1 MYGDIVLPSPNMAD
15 NKKPV
20 VFMVFLIVYNAV
32 VLIRCMASHNKR
44 PPLIRQDGIKKD
56 IHMHPRVAVK
66 NTYDGIVLSLRQGWW
81 EMLELQQKVIN
92 HRNEFPNDLGGQ
104 IMFAYEKKQ
113 LIANK
118 EKSKRKLYSR
128 RKRNTLKQWAL
139 AHLGRNNLQVLF
151 DNDE

>member
-1 MYGDIVLPSPNMAD
+1 
-15 NKKPV
+15 
-20 VFMVFLIVYNAV
+20 
-32 VLIRCMASHNKR
+32 MASHNKR
-44 PPLIRQDGIKKD
+44 PPLIRQNGVKKD
-56 IHMHPRVAVK
+56 IHAVSLSEPRIAVK
-66 NTYDGIVLSLRQGWW
+66 STYDGIVLSLRQGWW

-118 EKSKRKLYSR
+118 EKSKRKIYSR
-128 RKRNTLKQWAL
+128 RKRSSLKQWAL
-139 AHLGRNNLQVLF
+139 AHLGRSNLQVLF